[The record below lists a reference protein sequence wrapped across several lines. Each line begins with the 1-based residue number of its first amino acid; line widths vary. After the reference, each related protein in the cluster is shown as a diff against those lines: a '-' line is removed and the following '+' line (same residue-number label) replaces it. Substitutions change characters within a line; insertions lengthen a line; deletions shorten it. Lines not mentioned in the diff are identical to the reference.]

1 MISKNFNRLIKS
13 GFFHIFGS
21 NTINQIVNFAY
32 GILIVRVISKEEYGI
47 FSYASNIYSM
57 LMLLSGFGIVSAI
70 LQVASEF
77 SGKGRNPAS
86 LLQYG
91 YRFGIK
97 FNIGLSFL
105 ILLIALLIPLPII
118 GSNRILGMMFLLP
131 VPMIIKDLQIV
142 WLRAN
147 LQNKA
152 FGTANTVN
160 AVLVSLFT
168 LLGAWLLKNNGIV
181 IGQYLA
187 VFIMLW
193 MLWKRY
199 DVPLIGAE
207 EDLPLQDK
215 KDLFTIAGI
224 STLNNALSQML
235 TLLGTFMLGL
245 IISNP
250 VMIASYKV
258 ASAIPMALN
267 FIPSA
272 LMVYLY
278 PYFARNRHNKAW
290 VKSKYKTIL
299 LFAGMANLFISI
311 IGIVFAEQIIRI
323 IFGDSY
329 SDATLPFQVLM
340 GSYFISGTFRT
351 ISGNLLVTQRKLKVN
366 TVNGIVGAVVSIVMN
381 AILIPGRG
389 SMGAAISYLI
399 TMIITSL
406 IAVYYF
412 SAAINEIGVEQ
423 VL

>member
-1 MISKNFNRLIKS
+1 
-13 GFFHIFGS
+13 
-21 NTINQIVNFAY
+21 
-32 GILIVRVISKEEYGI
+32 
-47 FSYASNIYSM
+47 
-57 LMLLSGFGIVSAI
+57 
-70 LQVASEF
+70 
-77 SGKGRNPAS
+77 
-86 LLQYG
+86 
-91 YRFGIK
+91 
-97 FNIGLSFL
+97 
-105 ILLIALLIPLPII
+105 
-118 GSNRILGMMFLLP
+118 
-131 VPMIIKDLQIV
+131 
-142 WLRAN
+142 